1 MRRFQVATI
10 IMAFL
15 IFPIQASAQAL
26 PEGVTFDVIA
36 TYASDI
42 PGVERVELQKFTL
55 APGAKLENFPVEN
68 VEYCTSTQGIIRVTD
83 ETTGDT
89 NIYAAGSRWQPKIGH
104 KASVSNPGTELH
116 VHWIY
121 AFVLKK

>member
-10 IMAFL
+10 IVAFL
-15 IFPIQASAQAL
+15 IFPIQASAQEL

-68 VEYCTSTQGIIRVTD
+68 VEYCASTQGTIRVTD
-83 ETTGDT
+83 ETTGET

-104 KASVSNPGTELH
+104 KGSVSNPGTELH

>member
-10 IMAFL
+10 IVAFL
-15 IFPIQASAQAL
+15 IFPIQAWAQAL

-68 VEYCTSTQGIIRVTD
+68 VEFCSSTQGTIRVTD
-83 ETTGDT
+83 ETTGET

-104 KASVSNPGTELH
+104 KGSVSNPGTELH

>member
-1 MRRFQVATI
+1 MRRFQIATI

-15 IFPIQASAQAL
+15 IFPIQAWAQEL

-68 VEYCTSTQGIIRVTD
+68 VEYCASTQGTIRVTD
-83 ETTGDT
+83 ETTGET

-104 KASVSNPGTELH
+104 KVSVSNPGTELH